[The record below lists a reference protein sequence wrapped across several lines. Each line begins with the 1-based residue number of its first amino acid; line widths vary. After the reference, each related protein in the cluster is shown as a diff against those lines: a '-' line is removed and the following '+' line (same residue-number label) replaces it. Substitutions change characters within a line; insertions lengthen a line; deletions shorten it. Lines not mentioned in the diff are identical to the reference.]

1 MSNPEP
7 RSSFGRLATWMGAGA
22 GLVVG
27 LWIATHRVPWLGPL
41 LADGLRAVV
50 GAEAVSEIEDQ
61 AYGVQDTFLRWWW
74 SGEQPK
80 AKWEVPA
87 ADEALELPIVDL
99 GRCSLD
105 PFRPKNVG
113 PVNEAWSAPG
123 DGQWVAMA
131 DPRHGQDTPRLYKTL
146 LHPDAHRSWATVSV
160 VAVDL
165 RQVGVHLVAGRAEPK
180 SETEEAKGYVREALV
195 APEHQDALLAAFNG
209 GFKAEH
215 GHYGMRADGVT
226 FVAPRSLACVVVGT
240 RDGKVRIGDWDAM
253 KDAASR
259 AAWWRQTPSC
269 MVQEGE
275 LHDGLRVD
283 GNTHWGATL
292 DGRTVIRRSAV
303 GVSRDGRTLF
313 VGIGDHTTAR
323 AIALAMKHAGSHG
336 VAQLDVN
343 WSYPKF
349 VTYAP
354 RKETGVLIA
363 RPLAE
368 GIEASEDEYVRE
380 RAPRDFFYLTRMG
393 AEKVA
398 SRACGSEEARLDVDD
413 APGG

>member
-50 GAEAVSEIEDQ
+50 GAEAVSELEDQ

-74 SGEQPK
+74 SDEQPK

-146 LHPDAHRSWATVSV
+146 LHPDPDRSWAT
-160 VAVDL
+160 
-165 RQVGVHLVAGRAEPK
+165 
-180 SETEEAKGYVREALV
+180 
-195 APEHQDALLAAFNG
+195 
-209 GFKAEH
+209 
-215 GHYGMRADGVT
+215 
-226 FVAPRSLACVVVGT
+226 
-240 RDGKVRIGDWDAM
+240 
-253 KDAASR
+253 
-259 AAWWRQTPSC
+259 
-269 MVQEGE
+269 
-275 LHDGLRVD
+275 
-283 GNTHWGATL
+283 
-292 DGRTVIRRSAV
+292 
-303 GVSRDGRTLF
+303 
-313 VGIGDHTTAR
+313 
-323 AIALAMKHAGSHG
+323 
-336 VAQLDVN
+336 
-343 WSYPKF
+343 
-349 VTYAP
+349 
-354 RKETGVLIA
+354 
-363 RPLAE
+363 
-368 GIEASEDEYVRE
+368 
-380 RAPRDFFYLTRMG
+380 
-393 AEKVA
+393 
-398 SRACGSEEARLDVDD
+398 
-413 APGG
+413 